1 MLIKYFLY
9 CTRAQLKLLS
19 RVGKVFSCPP
29 ASLIKVFP
37 APSIFILIAISLLGC
52 NGSSDEEDSG
62 SSSSNRFSLSGRIQ
76 VASNTAKD
84 DDVNDIKTEVV
95 PNDSVY
101 TAQRIP
107 NPVILGGYVN
117 EPGTG
122 SSGHFKTF
130 GDTEDFFEVEL
141 QAGQTITLFV
151 ANQNLF
157 GNDLDLGLLKLNSD
171 GTTSMIDASV
181 GYGDT
186 ETLTVPA
193 NGRYF
198 VQVQAHLGASNY
210 VLSIGQ
216 NLSATSHGMRLS
228 DDFVPGEVIA
238 QLSPDSAVSAL
249 SLKSELKNPVTSRSQ
264 LFSVNLNQV
273 RTSAADKMTFATP
286 ELRSKYETLKTIKQ
300 LHINPD
306 ILEAVP
312 NYRVYAF
319 REPNDKLY
327 DHQWNLTVMN
337 LPQAWDITIGDPSV
351 IVAVV
356 DTGVLFEH
364 PDLRGNLIQGYD
376 FIDNILY
383 SLDGDGRDPD
393 ANDPGDQLP
402 GGSSFHGTHVAGTVA
417 AMSNNSEGVAGIS
430 WLTKI
435 MPLRVL
441 GQGGVGTVYDV
452 EQALRYAAGLPNDSG
467 TVPAQSADV
476 INFSLGGPGVYA
488 GFQQLMADIYNAG
501 VMVVAAAGN
510 ENTDAPSY
518 PAALDGV
525 ISVGAVDILKR
536 RASYSNYGPYID
548 VVAPG
553 GDSSTPDINGD
564 GLPDSILSTIG
575 DETGSGSGKQK
586 IEYTFDTSAGTSMS
600 APHVAGVISL
610 MKAVN
615 PALTPSDFDNLLKS
629 GKITDDL
636 GYTGRDDDF
645 GYGLINA
652 QKAVS
657 AAIELGGGV
666 APQPAPLLVVNP
678 RSLNFGL
685 NRTSATL
692 TLSNGGNGDLYIEN
706 IRDDS
711 GGFLSW
717 QGNGLG
723 DYIIRVD
730 RSRLNTGT
738 LTATL
743 TITSN
748 INTVQIPV
756 ILQVGDPSITGNA
769 GRHYI
774 LLVNPDTLRTVGE
787 TQATVN
793 NGYYYFRFN
802 NIPRGKYIIVAGSD
816 FNNDGFICEGG
827 EACGAFSTLDR
838 PSTLEIT
845 GSRSGIDFSTGF
857 NVNFMSQAFTAEGT
871 DQPRGFARLQPQHQ
885 FAQ

>member
-37 APSIFILIAISLLGC
+37 APSIFTLIAISLLGC
-52 NGSSDEEDSG
+52 NGSLDEEDSG
-62 SSSSNRFSLSGRIQ
+62 SSSSQFSLSGRIQ

-95 PNDSVY
+95 PNDTVY

-117 EPGTG
+117 EPGAG
-122 SSGHFKTF
+122 SNGHFKTF
-130 GDTEDFFEVEL
+130 GDTDDFFEVDL
-141 QAGQTITLFV
+141 RAGQTITLFV

-198 VQVQAHLGASNY
+198 VQVLAHSGASNY

-216 NLSATSHGMRLS
+216 NLSATSDGMRLS

-238 QLSPDSAVSAL
+238 QLSPDRAVSSQ
-249 SLKSELKNPVTSRSQ
+249 SLKSELKNPDTSRPQ

-286 ELRSKYETLKTIKQ
+286 EQRSKYETLKYIKQ
-300 LHINPD
+300 LHRNPD

-467 TVPAQSADV
+467 KVPAQSADV

-536 RASYSNYGPYID
+536 RASYSNYGPYVDI
-548 VVAPG
+548 VAPG

-586 IEYTFDTSAGTSMS
+586 IEYTFDTSEGTSMS

-615 PALTPSDFDNLLKS
+615 PALTPSDFYNLLKN

-636 GYTGRDDDF
+636 GYTGRDDEF
-645 GYGLINA
+645 GYGLLNA

-666 APQPAPLLVVNP
+666 APQPAPQLVANP

-706 IRDDS
+706 ISDDS

-723 DYIIRVD
+723 DYIIKVD
-730 RSRLNTGT
+730 RSSLNTGT
-738 LTATL
+738 LTATI
-743 TITSN
+743 TVTSN

-756 ILQVGDPSITGNA
+756 ILQVGDPNITGNA
-769 GRHYI
+769 GMHYI

-793 NGYYYFRFN
+793 NGYYSFRFN
-802 NIPRGKYIIVAGSD
+802 NVPRGKYIIVAGSD
-816 FNNDGFICEGG
+816 FNNDGYICEGG

-845 GSRSGIDFSTGF
+845 GNRSGIDFSTGF
-857 NVNFMSQAFTAEGT
+857 NVNFLSQTFAAEEKV
-871 DQPRGFARLQPQHQ
+871 QLPGFARLQPEHSL
-885 FAQ
+885 AQ